1 MNTCLNN
8 HNELTKVIEFKM
20 NQGFVLDASRMK
32 GTRIVQL
39 DGQYNS
45 IDADY
50 IPCLVKSP
58 KGITGIDFFEKNDP
72 IPLKMQVGLQCN
84 YPVELSNITIE
95 SLNDILQSMTLP

>member
-1 MNTCLNN
+1 MNACLN
-8 HNELTKVIEFKM
+8 HNELIKAIESKM

-32 GTRIVQL
+32 DARIVQL

-50 IPCLVKSP
+50 IPCLVKSS

-84 YPVELSNITIE
+84 YPVELNDITIE